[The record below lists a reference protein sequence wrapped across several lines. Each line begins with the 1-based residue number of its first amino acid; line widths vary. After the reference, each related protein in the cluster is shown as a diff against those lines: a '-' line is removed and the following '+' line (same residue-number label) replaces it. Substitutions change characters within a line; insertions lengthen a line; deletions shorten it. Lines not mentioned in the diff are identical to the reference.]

1 MLLSFI
7 RCAVLFQRA
16 HVSLLCESDLQ
27 VRGEVLSRGE
37 CVLPDGQVG
46 NIVDGEAEF
55 GQRRVE
61 FIQAGRRENGKKG
74 QKEVGKWE

>member
-1 MLLSFI
+1 MCCALSVCACLLGK
-7 RCAVLFQRA
+7 
-16 HVSLLCESDLQ
+16 SDLQ

-55 GQRRVE
+55 G
-61 FIQAGRRENGKKG
+61 
-74 QKEVGKWE
+74 